1 MITPPIPA
9 DEQNRLN
16 ALYQMG
22 LLDTP
27 PEERFDKITK
37 QAVERFNTMLSTIS
51 ILDKNREW
59 FKSCSG
65 IPIAKEEPRETSFCG
80 HALAEKTIF
89 IIEDATLDPRF
100 IDNPHVV
107 GPPFVRFYAGV
118 ALYDHAT
125 NQPVG
130 VFCIKDDKPRKF
142 SEQDISD
149 LLNFAK
155 RAEVELN
162 SKPTT

>member
-1 MITPPIPA
+1 MIAPPIPA

-27 PEERFDKITK
+27 PEERFDAITK
-37 QAVERFNTMLSTIS
+37 QAVQRYNAMLSTIS
-51 ILDKNREW
+51 ILDKDREW

-65 IPIAKEEPRETSFCG
+65 IPMDKEEPRETSFCG

-89 IIEDATLDPRF
+89 IIEDATKDPRF

-125 NQPVG
+125 NQPIG
-130 VFCIKDDKPRKF
+130 VFCIKDNKPRKF
-142 SEQDISD
+142 DERDIAD
-149 LLNFAK
+149 LLAFAK
-155 RAEVELN
+155 QAEHELN
-162 SKPTT
+162 VKPIA